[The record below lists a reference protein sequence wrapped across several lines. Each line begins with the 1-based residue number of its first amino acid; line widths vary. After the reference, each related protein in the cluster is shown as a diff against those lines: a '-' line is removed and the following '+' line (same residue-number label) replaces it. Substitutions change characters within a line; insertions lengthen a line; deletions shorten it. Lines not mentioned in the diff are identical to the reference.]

1 MLNFIRYFSGSMAY
15 MEIIWTGLLSNI
27 SNMKSTNKHVKEKCK
42 KNKKSKKLQMELI
55 NNKVPK
61 TGDTGLVKF
70 KCEQII
76 FQIIG
81 FKD

>member
-1 MLNFIRYFSGSMAY
+1 MAY
-15 MEIIWTGLLSNI
+15 MAIIWMGLLSKI

-42 KNKKSKKLQMELI
+42 KKKPKKLQMELI
-55 NNKVPK
+55 NNKVPR
-61 TGDTGLVKF
+61 TGNTRAGLVKF